1 MMLRPVKQ
9 MQANIVYCGTSILFG
24 TIGLFGF
31 VFINKITSLRLV
43 LMENIVEPD
52 ETFDFCC
59 LSLAHPSGIQG
70 GAYFTKLLNNGKPLY
85 IQTGQSKLKQGFVKT
100 GKKHH
105 CDLMFDNNA
114 ASLIHWLE
122 KLEEKCQQLILEKS
136 GDWFQGSLD
145 ASDLES
151 AFGSCIRVFKSGKF
165 YLLRVSV
172 KGDLADLKVYGER
185 QELLTAEAVTSDSEI
200 VSILEVQGIKFTT
213 RTFQIEIELK
223 QMMMIDKNPLFDS
236 CLIKRNKEKQE
247 PLEPHSQE
255 CKQADVVLQPSDT
268 SEEMPT
274 EKDVIIDDLIIELE
288 PESDEIKEISE
299 LEINNESDTLVLKR
313 PNQVY
318 LELYKEARAKAKEA
332 KKNAIVSYLE
342 AKNIKKTYMLDIGD
356 EDSDF
361 DAEIDE
367 VSESELEFF

>member
-1 MMLRPVKQ
+1 
-9 MQANIVYCGTSILFG
+9 
-24 TIGLFGF
+24 
-31 VFINKITSLRLV
+31 
-43 LMENIVEPD
+43 MENIVEPD
-52 ETFDFCC
+52 ETFDFSQ

-100 GKKHH
+100 GKKYH

-114 ASLIHWLE
+114 ASLIQWIEQLE
-122 KLEEKCQQLILEKS
+122 AKCQQLILEKS

-145 ASDLES
+145 ANDLDA
-151 AFGSCIRVFKSGKF
+151 AFGSCIRVYKSGKF
-165 YLLRVSV
+165 YLLRANL
-172 KGDLADLKVYGER
+172 KGELEALKVYSER
-185 QELLTAEAVTSDSEI
+185 QELLTADSVTSESEI
-200 VSILEVQGIKFTT
+200 VSILEIQGIKFTT

-223 QMMMIDKNPLFDS
+223 QMMMIDKNPAFDS
-236 CLIKRNKEKQE
+236 CLIKRNKVIEKQDLIE
-247 PLEPHSQE
+247 PQSSSVIEETNDLVGENNE
-255 CKQADVVLQPSDT
+255 TGGENNETGGENNETGGEKENVVDESTEDIPLDT
-268 SEEMPT
+268 T
-274 EKDVIIDDLIIELE
+274 IIELE
-288 PESDEIKEISE
+288 PESDEIKEVSE
-299 LEINNESDTLVLKR
+299 LPINEDMETISLKK